1 MYSGWGRLIKNM
13 SYCYSWIIS
22 SWFAAICVIQYLS
35 LWSFSCLFI
44 KQRPLYSPIKKCSIK
59 WGILKENANMHLFPC
74 IISHLLYLYNRNRRN
89 YIFLQHKNFFILLKW
104 CVNVYERI
112 LRQKLKMSVKL
123 LFVTVYTK
131 NSRKSFQE
139 P

>member
-1 MYSGWGRLIKNM
+1 MESLIKDM
-13 SYCYSWIIS
+13 SYCYSWIIF
-22 SWFAAICVIQYLS
+22 SWFTAICVIQYLS
-35 LWSFSCLFI
+35 LRSFSCLFI
-44 KQRPLYSPIKKCSIK
+44 KQRPLYSPIKMCSIK
-59 WGILKENANMHLFPC
+59 WGILNIMQICTFFPC